1 MSLAL
6 NIRWFKTS
14 DWTIPLLSHQGLEIT
29 PTQHRYKLWSGKQTS
44 VAQKAAAV
52 WMPNI
57 SALRAGGQN
66 QCSIVC
72 TGTTRQ
78 VVQPGTPKGDLQYLI
93 LLIIY
98 SVISNRGKKCMFTT
112 QDVKWQQTQMGDTG
126 DCQTHLD
133 FYNLNIGIMYG
144 FILPPVSL
152 PRCCWVAGL
161 TAKLDSPPS
170 KARQQTS
177 PSNQTRPLTKTHPD
191 GEKRRDAALPSWH
204 PYGCTWLSAW
214 PAPFYL
220 CQIRRDMLNQVYPR
234 PSVHQLLHF

>member
-1 MSLAL
+1 MCHFTSWPFSAGGCWGEELILRFFLFPSSSLVWIGEPGL

-44 VAQKAAAV
+44 AAQKAAAV

-98 SVISNRGKKCMFTT
+98 SVISHRGKKYMFTT
-112 QDVKWQQTQMGDTG
+112 QDVKMAANSNGGHRRLSNTLRFLQ
-126 DCQTHLD
+126 
-133 FYNLNIGIMYG
+133 FKYRYN
-144 FILPPVSL
+144 V
-152 PRCCWVAGL
+152 W
-161 TAKLDSPPS
+161 
-170 KARQQTS
+170 
-177 PSNQTRPLTKTHPD
+177 
-191 GEKRRDAALPSWH
+191 
-204 PYGCTWLSAW
+204 
-214 PAPFYL
+214 
-220 CQIRRDMLNQVYPR
+220 
-234 PSVHQLLHF
+234 LHFTSCFSSMVLLSSRADC